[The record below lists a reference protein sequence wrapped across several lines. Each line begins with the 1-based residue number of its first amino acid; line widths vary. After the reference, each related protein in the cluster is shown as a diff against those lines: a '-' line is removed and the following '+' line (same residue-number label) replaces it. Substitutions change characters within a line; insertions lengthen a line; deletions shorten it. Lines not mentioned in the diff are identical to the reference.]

1 MVKNTLEE
9 LKNKKNIHIV
19 GAAGIEGSAIAY
31 FLADQ
36 GIKNVIL
43 HDFSEKKD
51 FENSF
56 IDSRDYLTPNKAQEA
71 YERLINTGYKI
82 NFKDSYL
89 KDIEKAD
96 LIFISQGWFRYESNK
111 KLKCLEGKIPFS
123 SVTEL
128 YFQLSP
134 CPIIGITGTVGKS
147 TTTRLIYEMLK
158 GCGKIVYISGNDRDN
173 PPVLDKLLKFSK
185 DAYLVLEVSNRQLI
199 NFNYSPYIA
208 VVTNVLPNHPD
219 DHKNFF
225 EYIKVKSNIVTH
237 QKEGDFAILNA
248 DNKEANKFQK
258 LTPGE
263 VFFFSV
269 EKERKNGAYLK
280 DNAIW
285 LSISGSKGKLVEAK
299 EIRLPGKHNIL
310 NIMAAI
316 LVGQCLKLDK
326 KCIAKT
332 LSDFK
337 GLKHRLE
344 FVGQK
349 NKISFYEDSQSTS
362 PYSTASA
369 IEAFIQ
375 KKMILIMGGYRAHAK
390 ESDYSQTASNFFMP
404 QVKAVFLIGKVAP
417 IIQNEYFRQKRTRAH
432 GPDIIRDCQILPK
445 AMEEAAKI
453 ASPGDAVVLSPGA
466 ESFGEFKDYRDR
478 GEKFKEHINDLF

>member
-1 MVKNTLEE
+1 MVNKYIEE
-9 LKNKKNIHIV
+9 LKKKKNIHIV

-31 FLADQ
+31 FLANL
-36 GIKNVIL
+36 GIENVTL
-43 HDFSEKKD
+43 HDFSSKKD
-51 FENSF
+51 FEESF
-56 IDSRDYLTPNKAQEA
+56 KSSRDYLTPQKALAA
-71 YERLINTGYKI
+71 YERLIDAGYKI
-82 NFKDSYL
+82 HFKDNYL

-128 YFQLSP
+128 YFKLSP

-147 TTTRLIYEMLK
+147 TTTRLIYRMLK
-158 GCGKIVYISGNDRDN
+158 SCGKKAYISGNDRDN
-173 PPVLDKLLKFSK
+173 PPVLDRLLNFSK

-199 NFNYSPYIA
+199 NLNYSPHIA

-225 EYIKVKSNIVTH
+225 EYVKVKSNIVAH
-237 QKEGDFAILNA
+237 QKEKDFAILNA
-248 DNKEANKFQK
+248 DNKEASKFKK
-258 LTPGE
+258 LTPAE

-269 EKERKNGAYLK
+269 EKERKNGAYFK
-280 DNAIW
+280 DNIVW
-285 LSISGSKGKLVEAK
+285 LSIGGSKGKLIETK
-299 EIRLPGKHNIL
+299 KIKLPGKHNLL
-310 NIMAAI
+310 NIMAAL

-326 KCIAKT
+326 RCIAKT

-344 FVGQK
+344 FVAQK
-349 NKISFYEDSQSTS
+349 NKISFYEDSQSSS
-362 PYSTASA
+362 PYSTTSA
-369 IEAFIQ
+369 IEAFTG
-375 KKMILIMGGYRAHAK
+375 KKMILIMGGYRANAK

-404 QVKAVFLIGKVAP
+404 QVKAVFLIGRVAP
-417 IIQNEYFRQKRTRAH
+417 VIQNEYFRQKRTRAH

-445 AMEEAAKI
+445 AMIEAAKI

-466 ESFGEFKDYRDR
+466 ESFGEFKDYRER
-478 GEKFKEHINDLF
+478 GDKFKNLISEF

>member
-1 MVKNTLEE
+1 MVNKYIEE
-9 LKNKKNIHIV
+9 LKSKKNIHIV

-31 FLADQ
+31 FLANL
-36 GIKNVIL
+36 GIKNVTL
-43 HDFSEKKD
+43 HDFSEKAD
-51 FENSF
+51 FEASF
-56 IDSRDYLTPNKAQEA
+56 KNSRDYLTPSKAQTA
-71 YERLINTGYKI
+71 YDRLINTGYRI
-82 NFKDSYL
+82 YFKDSYL
-89 KDIEKAD
+89 KDIDSAD

-111 KLKCLEGKIPFS
+111 KLKELAGEIPFS

-158 GCGKIVYISGNDRDN
+158 ECNQKVYISGNDRDN

-199 NFNYSPYIA
+199 GLNYSPHIA
-208 VVTNVLPNHPD
+208 VVTNIFPNHPD

-225 EYIKVKSNIVTH
+225 EYIKVKSNIVVH
-237 QKEGDFAILNA
+237 QKEGDYTILNA

-258 LTPGE
+258 LTPAE

-285 LSISGSKGKLVEAK
+285 LSISGSRGKIMERE
-299 EIRLPGKHNIL
+299 EIKLPGKHNIL
-310 NIMAAI
+310 NMMAAL

-344 FVGQK
+344 FVTQK
-349 NKISFYEDSQSTS
+349 NMISFYEDSQSTS
-362 PYSTASA
+362 PYSTTSA
-369 IEAFIQ
+369 IEAFTG
-375 KKMILIMGGYRAHAK
+375 KKMILITGGYRANAK

-417 IIQNEYFRQKRTRAH
+417 VIQNEYFRQKRIRAH
-432 GPDIIRDCQILPK
+432 GPDIIRDCQTLPK

-466 ESFGEFKDYRDR
+466 ESFGEFRDYRER
-478 GEKFKEHINDLF
+478 GEVFKKLIDKFK